1 MYLLPD
7 STTVPVFAFRNFLR
21 PARQEVI
28 TLNIHRLRK
37 GGAEE
42 SLIVPLT
49 EIRPF
54 RVISLPESLASL
66 ESLPIRVHFA
76 SIFNSLRKRERE
88 REREEKQEEG
98 ERKGVGQNRF
108 FAPSPLVLTCT
119 YTQFYSRPPGRY
131 RAGSRNSPRYRF
143 KYSYVGLKN
152 GRNTIYYSYPYL
164 RRYSSG
170 SGLYARFVHPLFK
183 ESWRSRAS
191 SVRTKTKERDGTI
204 LRV

>member
-49 EIRPF
+49 EIRPS
-54 RVISLPESLASL
+54 RVISLPGSL

-88 REREEKQEEG
+88 REKKSR
-98 ERKGVGQNRF
+98 RKGKEKESDRIDF
-108 FAPSPLVLTCT
+108 SPPAPLSLPVRT
-119 YTQFYSRPPGRY
+119 
-131 RAGSRNSPRYRF
+131 RNSTRD
-143 KYSYVGLKN
+143 
-152 GRNTIYYSYPYL
+152 
-164 RRYSSG
+164 
-170 SGLYARFVHPLFK
+170 HP
-183 ESWRSRAS
+183 EDIVPAA
-191 SVRTKTKERDGTI
+191 EIHRDTDLNI
-204 LRV
+204 HTWV